1 MVTASIPEEVSVTG
15 SVETVFNVT
24 SPNVR
29 LAGLIV
35 NCEPAAA
42 AFSCKAKVLE
52 TLPEL
57 AVRVTACAAVTADT
71 VAANPALV
79 ALAGTTTVAGTVTAA
94 LLLARFTL
102 RPPLPAAAVRA
113 TVQLSLPDSVI
124 EALVQESE
132 LNATGTAVPVPVAL
146 FTAVP
151 QPNGKRATRKH
162 AKMADSFVH
171 RPSSLE
177 IEPRPQAQY
186 ELDTGSPV

>member
-1 MVTASIPEEVSVTG
+1 MVTAAIPEEVSVTG
-15 SVETVFNVT
+15 SVDDVFNVT

-146 FTAVP
+146 F
-151 QPNGKRATRKH
+151 
-162 AKMADSFVH
+162 
-171 RPSSLE
+171 
-177 IEPRPQAQY
+177 
-186 ELDTGSPV
+186 